1 MSRFLAVPLEQ
12 LPPLPLEEPSFDTI
26 REARAGELAARLREE
41 GFGNDIETL
50 ATDPFVIGFARAGG
64 VREMLVLARR
74 NDAVR
79 SVMLASAW
87 GAYLDHL
94 GAGATPPIGRKA
106 LVDNPRPF
114 ASFPQDW
121 ERDDEFRRRIQ
132 LAPEMLSAAGPEG
145 AYLGYAL
152 ATPGVK
158 MVGVWAPMSFGGTIA
173 APFTAP
179 GEIRVPVVA
188 SEGDGT
194 ASAALC
200 AAVQAELRP
209 KDRRPVGDFVT
220 TSPATIL
227 PYRIEV
233 EVPFVSGVEASLFL
247 PGIAKRLQKLA
258 ARQHRPGGAVLRETI
273 KGACYVAAEDGSPL
287 TDPVRVIAPGADVN
301 GTPITVATPAA
312 AYCAPYCAEDIV
324 VRPVMADD

>member
-12 LPPLPLEEPSFDTI
+12 LPPLPLEEPSFDAI
-26 REARAGELAARLREE
+26 REARVGELAARLREE
-41 GFGNDIETL
+41 GYGFDVESL
-50 ATDPFVIGFARAGG
+50 ETDPFVIAFARAGG

-106 LVDNPRPF
+106 LAANPRPF
-114 ASFPQDW
+114 AAFPQDW
-121 ERDDEFRRRIQ
+121 EADDDFRRRIQ

-158 MVGVWAPMSFGGTIA
+158 MVAVWAPMSFGGTIA

-179 GEIRVPVVA
+179 GEIRVPIVA
-188 SEGDGT
+188 SAGDGT
-194 ASAALC
+194 ASPALC
-200 AAVQAELRP
+200 AAVLAELRP

-220 TSPATIL
+220 TSPAEIL
-227 PYRIEV
+227 AYRIEV

-247 PGIAKRLQKLA
+247 PSIAQRLGKLA
-258 ARQHRPGGAVLRETI
+258 ARQHRPGGAALREQI
-273 KGACYVAAEDGSPL
+273 KGACYVTAEDGSPL
-287 TDPVRVIAPGADVN
+287 TSPVRLIAPEGDVNGEAVTPAAPGA
-301 GTPITVATPAA
+301 
-312 AYCAPYCAEDIV
+312 AYRAPYCTEIV
-324 VRPVMADD
+324 VRPAMADE

>member
-1 MSRFLAVPLEQ
+1 MSRFLAVPLEL
-12 LPPLPLEEPSFDTI
+12 LPPLPLEEPNFDAI

-41 GFGNDIETL
+41 GFGFDVESL
-50 ATDPFVIGFARAGG
+50 ETDPFVIAFARAGG

-79 SVMLASAW
+79 SVMLSSAW
-87 GAYLDHL
+87 GAYLDQI
-94 GAGATPPIGRKA
+94 GAGATPPVGRKA
-106 LVDNPRPF
+106 LVANPRPV
-114 ASFPQDW
+114 ATFPQDW
-121 ERDDEFRRRIQ
+121 EQDDDFRRRIQ

-158 MVGVWAPMSFGGTIA
+158 MVGVWAAMSFGGTLLN
-173 APFTAP
+173 PFTLP

-188 SEGDGT
+188 SAGDGT
-194 ASAALC
+194 ASAELC

-209 KDRRPVGDFVT
+209 KDRRPVGDWVNVVP
-220 TSPATIL
+220 STIL

-247 PGIAKRLQKLA
+247 PTIAKRLQKLA
-258 ARQHRPGGAVLRETI
+258 ARQHRPGGSALRETI
-273 KGACYVAAEDGSPL
+273 KGACYIAADDGSPL
-287 TDPVRVIAPGADVN
+287 TNPVRVIAPAADVN
-301 GTPITVATPAA
+301 GTPITVATPEA